1 MRTTFIVVGITG
13 LLLAVGLVACNL
25 SVDEDDIDEFLE
37 ACGGM
42 TLEELMT
49 ANSISDEC
57 RDALNNLLPNDEDN
71 LAGNLVAAGSGE
83 VGGNRV
89 LLIVGA
95 DSSGEPVDLA
105 SADVVVEADGE
116 VVPESGYTIEL
127 AADLD
132 GTIVSSACA
141 LDYSAS
147 MYDGDI
153 NDAIEVF
160 DALFSIPVGLEAD
173 YRIFSD
179 EVLLKTDFTADNAA
193 LLNALERDNA
203 FERASTALF
212 DAMGDGIFAAGERN
226 GLVKLLVVATDG
238 GENSS
243 QTFTNESQ
251 LFEMASENNVHIVVA
266 GSLLSDLAF
275 MKRAASETDGF
286 YFYSKAFGSL
296 KSLVQGLIDAL
307 AEMGAIVI
315 TDPDYIDA
323 DLYDVTV
330 NGTTVSF

>member
-1 MRTTFIVVGITG
+1 MRTLIITVGIAA
-13 LLLAVGLVACNL
+13 LLAAVGLAAC
-25 SVDEDDIDEFLE
+25 SIDEDDIDALLE

-42 TLEELMT
+42 TLEELIT
-49 ANSISDEC
+49 ADSISDEC
-57 RDALNNLLPNDEDN
+57 RDAINDLLPDDEDN
-71 LAGNLVAAGSGE
+71 LSGNVVAAGSGE
-83 VGGNRV
+83 IGGNKV

-95 DSSGEPVDLA
+95 DATGAPIDLA
-105 SADVVVEADGE
+105 SADVTVEADGE
-116 VVPESGYTIEL
+116 PVPESGFTIEL
-127 AADLD
+127 AADLE

-153 NDAIEVF
+153 DDAIEVF
-160 DALFSIPVGLEAD
+160 EALFMIPVGLEAD

-179 EVLLKTDFTADNAA
+179 DVLLKTGFTADNAA
-193 LLNALERDNA
+193 LLDALERDNE
-203 FERASTALF
+203 FPRQSTALF
-212 DAMGDGIFAAGERN
+212 DGMGDGIAAAGGRD

-238 GENSS
+238 GENASK
-243 QTFTNESQ
+243 TYTDEDQ
-251 LFEMASENNVHIVVA
+251 LFQMARDNDVHIVVA
-266 GSLLSDLAF
+266 GSLLSDLDF

-296 KSLVQGLIDAL
+296 KSMVQALIDAL

-315 TDPDYIDA
+315 TDPGYTDA
-323 DLYDVTV
+323 SSYQVTV

>member
-1 MRTTFIVVGITG
+1 MRTLIVSVGI
-13 LLLAVGLVACNL
+13 AGLVLALGFVACGI
-25 SVDEDDIDEFLE
+25 DQDDIDAVME
-37 ACGGM
+37 ACGGL

-49 ANSISDEC
+49 TDSISQEC
-57 RDALNNLLPNDEDN
+57 RDALNDLLPDDEDN
-71 LAGNLVAAGSGE
+71 LSGNVVAAGSGE
-83 VGGNRV
+83 IGGDRV

-95 DSSGEPVDLA
+95 DANGQPIDLA
-105 SADVVVEADGE
+105 SADVTVEADGE
-116 VVPESGYTIEL
+116 PVPDTSFTIEL

-153 NDAIEVF
+153 DDAIEVF
-160 DALFSIPVGLEAD
+160 DALFWIPVGLEAD
-173 YRIFSD
+173 YRIFSE
-179 EVLLKTDFTADNAA
+179 EVLLKTDFTSDNDA
-193 LLNALERDNA
+193 LATALARDDT
-203 FERASTALF
+203 FQRQSTALF
-212 DAMGDGIFAAGERN
+212 DAMGEGIDAAGARD

-243 QTFTNESQ
+243 KTHTNENQ
-251 LFEMASENNVHIVVA
+251 LFQLARDNDVHIVVA
-266 GSLLSDLAF
+266 GSLLSDLDF

-296 KSLVQGLIDAL
+296 KSMVQALIDAL

-315 TDPDYIDA
+315 TDSDYQGA
-323 DLYDVTV
+323 DSYSVTV